1 MIFEYDKEYQTL
13 KFISGSGMV
22 QSVHV
27 PESDLEKLYHLIW
40 YTMQDQV
47 QEDCDAMKYSLHQG
61 LTSESLGV

>member
-1 MIFEYDKEYQTL
+1 MIFEYDREYQTL

-22 QSVHV
+22 QSVYV

-47 QEDCDAMKYSLHQG
+47 QEDYDAMKSVIERG
-61 LTSESLGV
+61 